1 MCFRHSI
8 VKDTKLDDMFIP
20 AGRPIRAGIN
30 LKTGKELGLTMSL
43 NSFAS
48 AEGVCELERF
58 HIDRKQKPPQ
68 HTYIVALSCGNRIPP
83 LPSQGQAFFF

>member
-8 VKDTKLDDMFIP
+8 VKGTKLGDMFIP

-30 LKTGKELGLTMSL
+30 LKTGKELGRTMSL

-48 AEGVCELERF
+48 AEWLCELERF
-58 HIDRKQKPPQ
+58 HPDREQKPPQ
-68 HTYIVALSCGNRIPP
+68 HTYIVAFSYRNRIPP
-83 LPSQGQAFFF
+83 LPSQGQAFF